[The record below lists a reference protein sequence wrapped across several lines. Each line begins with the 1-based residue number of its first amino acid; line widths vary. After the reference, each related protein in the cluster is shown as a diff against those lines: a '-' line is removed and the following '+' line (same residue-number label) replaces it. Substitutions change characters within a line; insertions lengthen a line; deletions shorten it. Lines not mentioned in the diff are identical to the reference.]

1 MSLFWFRMKDRNT
14 VIVYAKD
21 ERSAKEAVGEMG
33 LQSTVARAREIRTF
47 AAMFSLSDSGDLLAT
62 LLHPGTLKE
71 LAPDYPLVQAARAH
85 SYADFG
91 GSRTDDRSKPVLFEE
106 TAARKGLE
114 PAGKRCDWG
123 RCATGER
130 TLFKLNGRFQQ
141 TFIGGVTST

>member
-1 MSLFWFRMKDRNT
+1 MSLFSFRMKDGNT

-21 ERSAKEAVGEMG
+21 ERSAREAVGEMG
-33 LQSTVARAREIRTF
+33 LQSMVATAREIRTF

-91 GSRTDDRSKPVLFEE
+91 SSQTDDRSKPVLFEE
-106 TAARKGLE
+106 SARQHAKGWTQGDKDVIGY
-114 PAGKRCDWG
+114 AVQQ
-123 RCATGER
+123 ER
-130 TLFKLNGRFQQ
+130 ERF
-141 TFIGGVTST
+141 SN